1 MLFLV
6 EKVRKEELC
15 DSRIKI
21 EKNLLVVD
29 LIELCREDNS
39 SGLLVKMWSITWLL
53 LSFFSVLIRSHD
65 WDIVTRNSNNF
76 LYKGQMVSKSGHAV
90 LFMNHP
96 LHWLGKTLFTFGGAE
111 MIIVVGRSLQFI
123 IRMRKAISGA
133 ALLRHR
139 RQPSI

>member
-6 EKVRKEELC
+6 EKVRKEELF

-39 SGLLVKMWSITWLL
+39 SGLLVKMWSIPWLL

-90 LFMNHP
+90 LFMN
-96 LHWLGKTLFTFGGAE
+96 LVGKNAFHFRWCRNDYRCGS
-111 MIIVVGRSLQFI
+111 VVTVYNSN
-123 IRMRKAISGA
+123 A
-133 ALLRHR
+133 
-139 RQPSI
+139 